1 MIINSKLARCIYNYS
16 TAPVQASVSVINST
30 GEQQITTSTL
40 TEKNGWLRLS
50 VKGFTYSSP
59 TLRVKLTQEV
69 EKPVVTPAA
78 KPAVA
83 KKTTITCVKG
93 KTSRKV
99 TAVQPV
105 CPTGFKKK

>member
-1 MIINSKLARCIYNYS
+1 
-16 TAPVQASVSVINST
+16 VQASVSVINSS

-59 TLRVKLTQEV
+59 TLRVKLTQEA
-69 EKPVVTPAA
+69 EKPVATPSPSASAA
-78 KPAVA
+78 PAVS
-83 KKTTITCVKG
+83 KKVTITCVKG
-93 KTSRKV
+93 KTSKKV
-99 TAVQPV
+99 TAVKPV